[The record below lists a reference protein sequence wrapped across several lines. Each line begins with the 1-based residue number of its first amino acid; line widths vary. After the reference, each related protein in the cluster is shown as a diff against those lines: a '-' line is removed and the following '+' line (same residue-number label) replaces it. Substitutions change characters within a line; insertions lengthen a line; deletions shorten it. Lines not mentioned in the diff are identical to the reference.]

1 VFDGPEALGC
11 RVGAEISVYI
21 IRHSTGLLIQTQT
34 VVRARLKQK
43 RIAEEVVDFFRLKRQ
58 PGKLARF

>member
-1 VFDGPEALGC
+1 
-11 RVGAEISVYI
+11 VGAEISVYI